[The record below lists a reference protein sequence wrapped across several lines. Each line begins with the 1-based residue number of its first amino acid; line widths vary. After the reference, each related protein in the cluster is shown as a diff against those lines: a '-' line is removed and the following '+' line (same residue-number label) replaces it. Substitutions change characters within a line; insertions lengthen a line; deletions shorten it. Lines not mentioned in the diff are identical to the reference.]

1 MNAQSQ
7 WDFEKAMDSGR
18 RLKEMGWSK
27 QRILESM
34 GESGNF
40 NMAMAVLALDQLFAA
55 DGLDSPA
62 QFKVAA

>member
-1 MNAQSQ
+1 MKTETQ

-18 RLKEMGWSK
+18 RLKKMGWNK

-40 NMAMAVLALDQLFAA
+40 NMEIAPLALDQLFAT
-55 DGLDSPA
+55 DHVESPTR
-62 QFKVAA
+62 FKVAA